1 MESRSKCDV
10 SDLEAEGIKGWGVV
24 RTLGNIVHSR
34 SLKTV
39 FEMMNSKSLWGLLAL
54 CAACNIGAEQK
65 SEELSSQQVP
75 KVVTADIE
83 AGIRANIARKVE
95 EGGGYFYMETDE
107 KELRLE
113 LVRVHTEYLANLG
126 PQRHFAC
133 VDLADVNGDV
143 YDVDFFLEG
152 DPGSMTVTETTLH
165 KLNGKPFYSWKQLED
180 KTWTRVPMETASTDL
195 LGVIEGTDT
204 FEFRYE
210 VTLPPME
217 KPAKMWLPI
226 PQSDRFQTVEIL
238 SQKAPVE
245 GEVITEQENGNKV
258 LFMELSPE
266 HGGEMVELAYRV
278 KRLEK
283 MPYRDNTPAG
293 DYLGAS
299 LLMPV
304 GGRFQSLAD
313 SIIGAKRSEGTLM
326 QARALYD
333 YVSDNMRYA
342 KWKNYGNGDSV
353 YACDAL
359 TGNCTEFHSLFISL
373 ARSVDIPARFAVG
386 ASIPSDRD
394 EGGIDGYHC
403 WAEFYAEG
411 KWWPIDISEANKY
424 RALSTYYFGRH
435 PANRIEFSRG
445 RDLMPSPGPASGP
458 INFLAYPV
466 LEIDGAPFKTET
478 FFSFT
483 RIPEDEASK
492 QAL

>member
-1 MESRSKCDV
+1 MYKSMILPRILPVLLLV
-10 SDLEAEGIKGWGVV
+10 SL
-24 RTLGNIVHSR
+24 S
-34 SLKTV
+34 
-39 FEMMNSKSLWGLLAL
+39 
-54 CAACNIGAEQK
+54 ACNSGNKQQ
-65 SEELSSQQVP
+65 SEDKMALQRKAP

-83 AGIRANIARKVE
+83 AGIKANIAKKVE
-95 EGGGYFYMETDE
+95 EGNGYFYMNTDE

-113 LVRVHTEYLANLG
+113 LVRVHTEYLSNLG
-126 PQRHFAC
+126 PGRHFAC
-133 VDLADVNGDV
+133 VDLADVSGDV

-152 DPGSMTVTETTLH
+152 EPGNMSVTETSLH
-165 KLNGKPFYSWKQLED
+165 KLNGKPFYTWKQQKD
-180 KTWTRVPMETASTDL
+180 KTWKRVPVEKATNQL
-195 LGVIEGTDT
+195 LGVIEGQDQ

-210 VTLPPME
+210 LTLPEME
-217 KPAKMWLPI
+217 HPARLWVPI
-226 PQSDRFQTVEIL
+226 PQSDRFQTIELTDMQV
-238 SQKAPVE
+238 PVE
-245 GEVITEQENGNKV
+245 HEIIEEENYGNSILYLKLAPEQSGEKV
-258 LFMELSPE
+258 TLT
-266 HGGEMVELAYRV
+266 YRV

-283 MPYRDNTPAG
+283 MPYLENISAG
-293 DYLGAS
+293 DYLDAS
-299 LLMPV
+299 VLMPV
-304 GGRFQSLAD
+304 GGRFQALAD
-313 SIIGAKRSEGTLM
+313 SIIGDKRSQGTLM

-333 YVSDNMRYA
+333 YIIDNMRYA
-342 KWKNYGNGDSV
+342 KWKNYGKGDAV

-373 ARSVDIPARFAVG
+373 ARSVGIPSRFAVG

-424 RALSTYYFGRH
+424 TALATYYFGRH

-445 RDLMPSPGPASGP
+445 RDLMPRPGPESGP

-466 LEIDGAPFKTET
+466 LEVGGMPVQAKT

-483 RIPEDEASK
+483 RIGNSEASD